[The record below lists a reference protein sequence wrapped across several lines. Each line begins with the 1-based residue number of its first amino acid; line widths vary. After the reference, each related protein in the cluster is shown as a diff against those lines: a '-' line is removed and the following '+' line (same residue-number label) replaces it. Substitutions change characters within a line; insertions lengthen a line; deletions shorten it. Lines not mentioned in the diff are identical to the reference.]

1 MVSPLDPP
9 ENLIR
14 LRLAC
19 VMLET
24 CACFFDKGSQKKKLD
39 IYLQYFIR
47 YWLIKKELYAIHNQ
61 AFPLGMDHI
70 LHDCV
75 ESLRPKLKIAQTLD
89 EVSAAIEKIELEA
102 MEKLEQMG
110 FQNEQDTQDGL
121 GAIIEGEEDSQD
133 DHSESVTDTDTQTEN
148 ENEPS
153 VPKGKFEQCQED
165 DDFIKEFENLMK
177 TDEGMS
183 QAKQTDLNVPMNAKK
198 AIDQGEMK
206 EEGKVVFALVT
217 RKGNKTDV
225 KALHVDQDS
234 RLALGL
240 EAAERERTKK
250 QEEMKNLTLSLAE
263 NLAIEEETAE
273 LVALSKTPVENR
285 NRERT
290 KKYQHPKAPP
300 NADQMFSVG
309 GRRR

>member
-1 MVSPLDPP
+1 
-9 ENLIR
+9 
-14 LRLAC
+14 
-19 VMLET
+19 
-24 CACFFDKGSQKKKLD
+24 
-39 IYLQYFIR
+39 
-47 YWLIKKELYAIHNQ
+47 
-61 AFPLGMDHI
+61 
-70 LHDCV
+70 
-75 ESLRPKLKIAQTLD
+75 
-89 EVSAAIEKIELEA
+89 
-102 MEKLEQMG
+102 
-110 FQNEQDTQDGL
+110 
-121 GAIIEGEEDSQD
+121 
-133 DHSESVTDTDTQTEN
+133 
-148 ENEPS
+148 
-153 VPKGKFEQCQED
+153 
-165 DDFIKEFENLMK
+165 MK

-290 KKYQHPKAPP
+290 KKYQHPKVR
-300 NADQMFSVG
+300 F
-309 GRRR
+309 